1 MVVECITLLGSALY
15 GIPCW
20 LCYSLGG
27 IMNTTEIAIKSGLVY
42 EDVEGSGMT
51 YWTDGNFEEALDKF
65 AELVIEAYKK
75 EGGL

>member
-1 MVVECITLLGSALY
+1 
-15 GIPCW
+15 
-20 LCYSLGG
+20 
-27 IMNTTEIAIKSGLVY
+27 MNTTEIAIKSGLVY